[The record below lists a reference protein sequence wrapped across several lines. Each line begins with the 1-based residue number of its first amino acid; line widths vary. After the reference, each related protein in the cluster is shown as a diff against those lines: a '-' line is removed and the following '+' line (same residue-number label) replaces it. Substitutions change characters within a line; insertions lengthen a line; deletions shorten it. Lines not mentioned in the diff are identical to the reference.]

1 MKRFLC
7 WWTMEN
13 DGKLPLVIV
22 GLASNH
28 QQSKGIGGILE
39 DSNSAKVA
47 IWTISIQLSVRFWS
61 RNSNSERS
69 IQIFLRK
76 TIAAQLTQTK
86 ILFSAFLSL
95 SQHCQVDNVNAQ
107 KRQPPYAIGARNGFI
122 SLIAP
127 IVWWDGLLTT
137 FAWLMRQSPSLLN

>member
-47 IWTISIQLSVRFWS
+47 IWTISIQLSVRLWS

-86 ILFSAFLSL
+86 NLFSAFLSIVRLTMSTHRRGSRRMQSEPETALLVL
-95 SQHCQVDNVNAQ
+95 SPLSSD
-107 KRQPPYAIGARNGFI
+107 GTGF
-122 SLIAP
+122 
-127 IVWWDGLLTT
+127 
-137 FAWLMRQSPSLLN
+137 